1 MARFLG
7 SASGRTAGSSA
18 AAGGFTKAKVFSTAG
33 TTTFTIPNDA
43 TKAKV
48 FVLGAGSSYRTGTY
62 AFCADTC
69 SSGVSY
75 PKSCYCACF
84 TGHLTGAGGGYSEKT
99 YDSTIAGKILT
110 INIGSIGGLSASSVA
125 VTGESTVTGSNATE
139 SAYSW
144 SCTDNSTARDA
155 SNDNPISLGFSLPVC
170 GYVNT
175 FSGYYNI
182 GGTASGGD
190 VNRTGGSGTLIP
202 EFLQDSYFDGITCTI
217 ASGGATGST
226 GGASC
231 WVNPTITCSC
241 MFGYHTTFGSS
252 CYASAWQ
259 GASCTC
265 YYLCAVISGL
275 QHCTSGG
282 SATPYSSRFSFT
294 GRNSKS
300 SSTSSCMF
308 LGAET
313 TGPNSYTNNAGNQ
326 FIKDTPIGVG
336 AQSGN
341 SSNNGRNGYSELTL
355 VDTTFSNCCTAI
367 GAAGPG
373 DLICINYNHN
383 GSGYDYSFGGQQY
396 SCYCNSY
403 WPGCHSST
411 ACRGSGTPSAYCY
424 TCMGWTFTYVFGTA
438 SSGEAHCFCMPRD
451 FSSCCSSGGGGCC
464 CINRCYNMGFVNDQS
479 LISPSTSYEIALSSL
494 VSDTNT
500 NINDISYGGGAG
512 ITTSANFGGG
522 GNRLYPTGGSGVVVV
537 VY

>member
-18 AAGGFTKAKVFSTAG
+18 ATGGFTKAKVFSTAG

-43 TKAKV
+43 TKAKA
-48 FVLGAGSSYRTGTY
+48 FVVGAGSSYRTGTY

-99 YDSTIAGKILT
+99 YDSTIAGKTLT

-175 FSGYYNI
+175 FSGYYNN
-182 GGTASGGD
+182 GGVATGGD
-190 VNRTGGSGTLIP
+190 VNRIVGSGVLIP
-202 EFLQDSYFDGITCTI
+202 EFLQDSYFDGITCCP
-217 ASGGATGST
+217 AGGGVTADVGGS
-226 GGASC
+226 SC
-231 WVNPTITCSC
+231 WINPGIVCSC
-241 MFGYHTTFGSS
+241 LMGYSTTFGSN
-252 CYASAWQ
+252 CFATAWS
-259 GASCTC
+259 GGSCTC
-265 YYLCAVISGL
+265 YYLCACIYGL
-275 QHCTSGG
+275 RHCTSGG
-282 SATPYSSRFSFT
+282 GATPYSSRFSFA

-300 SSTSSCMF
+300 SGTSTCMF
-308 LGAET
+308 FGAET
-313 TGPNSYTNNAGNQ
+313 TGPNSYTNCAANQ
-326 FIKDTPIGVG
+326 FIKDTPMGVG

-355 VDTTFSNCCTAI
+355 VDTTYSNCCSAI
-367 GAAGPG
+367 GGFSPLKIG
-373 DLICINYNHN
+373 CYHN
-383 GSGYDYSFGGQQY
+383 TSGYDYSFGGSQY
-396 SCYCNSY
+396 VCYCLCY
-403 WPGCHSST
+403 CAGCLSSIG
-411 ACRGSGTPSAYCY
+411 CIGSGSSFNC
-424 TCMGWTFTYVFGTA
+424 CNVCIGFGFTYTFGSNMSGTA
-438 SSGEAHCFCMPRD
+438 AYFTMPYNYA
-451 FSSCCSSGGGGCC
+451 SCCADGGGCC
-464 CINRCYNMGFVNDQS
+464 CVNRCYNMGFVNDES
-479 LISPSTSYEIALSSL
+479 LLSPSTAYEIPLSSL

-500 NINDISYGGGAG
+500 NVNDISYGRGAG
-512 ITTSANFGGG
+512 ITTSASFGGG
-522 GNRLYPTGGSGVVVV
+522 GNRLYPTGGDGVVVV